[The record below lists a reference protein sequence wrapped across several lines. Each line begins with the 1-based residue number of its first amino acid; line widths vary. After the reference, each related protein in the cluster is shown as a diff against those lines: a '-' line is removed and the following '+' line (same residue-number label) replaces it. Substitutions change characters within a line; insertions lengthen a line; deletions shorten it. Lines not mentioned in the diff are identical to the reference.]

1 MKEFIKKYRKFLVA
15 SIVLWSVFV
24 VLFIVN
30 TTFSISEVNRFVHE
44 LMSKHDAD
52 EVKVN
57 WNNQDMKE
65 LLKEKLWLENQVAL
79 ANTNVFSLGLNL
91 RDSLVQ
97 VQLKGTILFQSKI
110 LYRQPSNFF
119 DSAGEK
125 AYLNYFSGITVIDTS
140 MANIPKKP
148 IKKVIAPP
156 VGSEVEARKPDTVK
170 VDRIHWEFVT
180 ENQLKVII
188 NGATLSADSTK
199 FDIPVI
205 KDMRNYRFQEG
216 VKNTF
221 SGEYI
226 PTLFLWLNDA
236 EAKAIYRAIPDN
248 ADLIFRN

>member
-1 MKEFIKKYRKFLVA
+1 MKEFFKKYRKLVVA
-15 SIVLWSVFV
+15 SIALWSVLV

-30 TTFSISEVNRFVHE
+30 TTFSISEVNRFVHQ
-44 LMSKHDAD
+44 LMSKQDAND
-52 EVKVN
+52 ALVN
-57 WNNQDMKE
+57 WNNPEVKE
-65 LLKEKLWLENQVAL
+65 LFKEKLWLENQVAL
-79 ANTNVFSLGLNL
+79 ANTNLFSLGLNL
-91 RDSLVQ
+91 RDSLIQ

-119 DSAGEK
+119 DSTGEK

-140 MANIPKKP
+140 IANIPKKP

-170 VDRIHWEFVT
+170 VDRIHWEFIT
-180 ENQLKVII
+180 ENQLKVVI
-188 NGATLSADSTK
+188 NGATMSADSTK
-199 FDIPVI
+199 FVIPVT
-205 KDMRNYRFQEG
+205 KDMRSYRFQEG

-236 EAKAIYRAIPDN
+236 EAKAIYRAIPDD